1 MLNNPYLFPAA
12 TGVNSMLA
20 NPFAQQVQAIQK
32 ASLGLTQIEGF
43 PPVAEFTDDANA
55 KWTLVKSASDS
66 TVDIPAPNSMQVV
79 DYWNHDFPGLDK
91 PVYIYVVEGIR
102 QPRVDTEQP
111 CRVLY
116 QWFSKTFVKDFQP
129 QMISENEWRKAN
141 VYAAPLNGNRIAKLK
156 ALCHVQSIEAQPA
169 ANDDLIKVEGLNG
182 QPA

>member
-20 NPFAQQVQAIQK
+20 NPFAQQVQALQK
-32 ASLGLTQIEGF
+32 ASLGLTQIDNF
-43 PPVAEFTDDANA
+43 PPVAEFTDDAHA

-66 TVDIPAPNSMQVV
+66 TVDIPDPTKLQVV
-79 DYWNHDFPGLDK
+79 DFWNHEFPGLGDK
-91 PVYIYVVEGIR
+91 QIYIYVVEGIR

-116 QWFSKTFVKDFQP
+116 SWFSKTFVKDFQP
-129 QMISENEWRKAN
+129 QMITENEWRKAH

-156 ALCHVQSIEAQPA
+156 ALCHVQNIEQAQSSP
-169 ANDDLIKVEGLNG
+169 DDLIKVEGLNG
-182 QPA
+182 